1 MCPQKVYYLQISL
14 ALTRNQHQ
22 KFCHPSEA
30 PNRGIWTTGSSAV
43 IEAGQAPLDG
53 KADFR
58 RAELLSGSKFLL
70 ALMMEGTLLLSS
82 GYPGGS

>member
-1 MCPQKVYYLQISL
+1 M
-14 ALTRNQHQ
+14 
-22 KFCHPSEA
+22 
-30 PNRGIWTTGSSAV
+30 GSSAV

>member
-1 MCPQKVYYLQISL
+1 MCPQKVYPLQIWL
-14 ALTRNQHQ
+14 ALTRNHHQ
-22 KFCHPSEA
+22 KFWHPSRA
-30 PNRGIWTTGSSAV
+30 PNTGIWATGSSAV
-43 IEAGQAPLDG
+43 IEAVQAPLDG

-58 RAELLSGSKFLL
+58 RAELLSGGEFLL